1 MAQETPGSKNLAA
14 FFGILD
20 FQDPATRDAVDTNV
34 IFMNELGTRSLR
46 PPRGP
51 PLAIFEPSSAVML
64 PGFRLDAF
72 IIVRL
77 LLSMVTE
84 VGSLVDLHTH

>member
-1 MAQETPGSKNLAA
+1 
-14 FFGILD
+14 
-20 FQDPATRDAVDTNV
+20 
-34 IFMNELGTRSLR
+34 
-46 PPRGP
+46 
-51 PLAIFEPSSAVML
+51 ML